1 MEKLKVLMFGWEY
14 APIITGGLGIV
25 CRDLAEQLIQQNIA
39 IDFILPKLPANLP
52 QNNINFINSSG
63 FINSELYQQFE
74 LNSQLIPYAGLNQYS
89 TTVESNNDLQTL
101 YGNNLLNE
109 IRKYAYSALEISRK
123 SQFDV
128 IHAHDWMTF
137 PAAINAKW
145 FSGKPLVVHIHST
158 EYDRSGNHPY
168 QEIVKY
174 EQLGLDAADVII
186 AVSERTKQQL
196 IELYHQ
202 PAEKI
207 KVIHNAIAN
216 SPQNKVIS
224 AAPVAQLKKE
234 KIVLFLGRLVAQKG
248 ADYLLKAAKLVLRY
262 LPDTRFV
269 FVGKGEMLPS
279 LINLSIDLGI
289 SGNVSFVGFLEHDQ
303 IDQAYLQ
310 ADLFVMPSVSE
321 PFGLTTLEAI
331 RNGTPVLISKQSGVS
346 EVIPNSLKVDFWDIE
361 EMADKILA
369 VLKHEALSSSLVENS
384 RNDLEQI
391 TWKHQAEKVV
401 EIYRQMM

>member
-1 MEKLKVLMFGWEY
+1 MFGWEY